1 MMLFLNFVMCKLVC
15 VRFQLEKGIG
25 IGSMKKN
32 YFVKLR
38 SIGKDIYKFLYEV
51 ENEVLKD

>member
-1 MMLFLNFVMCKLVC
+1 MCKLVF